1 MPRITEQRQEATR
14 QRILQGARRV
24 FVEKG
29 FHEATIDDLVAECG
43 LSVGAIYGY
52 FKGKDELIR
61 ASILA
66 ANRQESDA
74 VLEDTQAAGTV
85 REKMERAIRGWWAY
99 TIETPGGPAFLAEA
113 WAAASRRPLI
123 RDLLARRRERIVTVV
138 SIICREGIAGGD
150 LDPDLDVDEISRTF
164 AALLDGLVLE
174 RIDAGDTLRLVD
186 AQLRALVL
194 LSAAARVSAEVAGP
208 DAG

>member
-113 WAAASRRPLI
+113 WAAASRRPLSAI
-123 RDLLARRRERIVTVV
+123 
-138 SIICREGIAGGD
+138 SSPGD
-150 LDPDLDVDEISRTF
+150 ASASSRWS
-164 AALLDGLVLE
+164 
-174 RIDAGDTLRLVD
+174 R
-186 AQLRALVL
+186 
-194 LSAAARVSAEVAGP
+194 SSAEKASPAGTWIP
-208 DAG
+208 TSMSTRSPARSPRCSTAWSWNASTLGIP